1 MGASSAA
8 SGERRER
15 ERERERESEGK
26 NPAGVVVRFEE
37 EMGEPLL
44 LPATLCLILV
54 AGVVGLHLVFW
65 FLEKRKMRGMTHS
78 VYGKPLRGVEL
89 KQM

>member
-1 MGASSAA
+1 M
-8 SGERRER
+8 
-15 ERERERESEGK
+15 
-26 NPAGVVVRFEE
+26 VRFEE

-65 FLEKRKMRGMTHS
+65 FLEKRKMRRMTHS